1 MELQELEITI
11 SREGN
16 VSVSVT
22 GARGGECLS
31 MTREIEERLGELT
44 ERDYKS
50 EFYASRE
57 EVLIRESSRARAQ
70 ER

>member
-1 MELQELEITI
+1 MELQELEITV
-11 SREGN
+11 SRDGV

-31 MTREIEERLGELT
+31 MTREIEERLGELR

-57 EVLIRESSRARAQ
+57 EVPIRESSRARAQ
-70 ER
+70 DR